1 MESAEPAPRRSYGRV
16 LAVSTTVLFLEALLA
31 AVLAVLYLM
40 TREPLRLGPTA
51 DALASLLAVS
61 QLVLVAA
68 FVLSLVAVLPAV
80 ALAGALGRVFGGRDA
95 WPWPVGVLAVLTGLP
110 AAAGA
115 DAGEDPTGRL
125 TAWAVATAV
134 LSAAA
139 LIGRLRR
146 AGLFG
151 LVLLRGAAV
160 VAGIGLLGSF
170 ALWTDIVPKYRPP
183 LLTGASMPGTWSD
196 RTGGTVTLAADGT
209 ATASAVKHFRT
220 GEGSGWGRGC
230 SGPGTW
236 TLTPGRRNTWGQRVD
251 IRIPGC
257 PLPAWRVAGSPERPE
272 LYHPVGDPDDNDLYE
287 LRKNR

>member
-16 LAVSTTVLFLEALLA
+16 LAVSTAVLFLEAVLA
-31 AVLAVLYLM
+31 AVLTVLYVL
-40 TREPLRLGPTA
+40 TREPLRPGPTA
-51 DALASLLAVS
+51 DALAALLAVS

-68 FVLSLVAVLPAV
+68 FVLSLAAVLPGV
-80 ALAGALGRVFGGRDA
+80 ALADALGRVFGGRDA
-95 WPWPVGVLAVLTGLP
+95 WPWTVSVLAALTGLP
-110 AAAGA
+110 VAACA
-115 DAGEDPTGRL
+115 DARRDATGLL
-125 TAWAVATAV
+125 TAWASATAV

-146 AGLFG
+146 EGLFG
-151 LVLLRGAAV
+151 LVLARGAAV

-183 LLTGASMPGTWSD
+183 LLTEASMAGTWSD
-196 RTGGTVTLAADGT
+196 GRGGTVALAADGT

-230 SGPGTW
+230 SGTGTW

-257 PLPAWRVAGSPERPE
+257 PLPAWRIAGSPERPE
-272 LYHPVGDPDDNDLYE
+272 LYHRVGDPDDNDLYE
-287 LRKNR
+287 LRRSR